1 MSRYYW
7 ADKKKKKQEK
17 EEESPS
23 PIIILSPDNPGGDS
37 GSPVE
42 VQDNMIMFYGEVN
55 ERNNKTLNKVL
66 RGLDK
71 DLQTVKVKYGV
82 EVPIKLYISS
92 YGGSIFA
99 AFSTVDTILT
109 LRTPVHTYIDGS
121 AASAAT
127 LISVVGEKRYMHENS
142 FILIHQLSSSMWGKY
157 EEFKDE
163 MENLDMLMD
172 RIKQIYQK
180 HTTIP
185 KTTLVNILKR
195 DIWLDAQKCIKWGLV
210 DEIVQKKL
218 DKEPPE
224 GYHSNVWRW
233 NMGTLVFGIYL
244 GLAMMPFLF
253 WEWYYYERYGKQ
265 EFEK

>member
-1 MSRYYW
+1 MSQYYW
-7 ADKKKKKQEK
+7 ADKKKKEEKK
-17 EEESPS
+17 EEE
-23 PIIILSPDNPGGDS
+23 PIAPVIILAADNPGGDS
-37 GSPVE
+37 GSSVE

-127 LISVVGEKRYMHENS
+127 LISVVGERRFIHENS
-142 FILIHQLSSSMWGKY
+142 FMLIHQLSSTMWGKY

-185 KTTLVNILKR
+185 KTPLANILKR

-210 DEIVQKKL
+210 DEIV
-218 DKEPPE
+218 
-224 GYHSNVWRW
+224 
-233 NMGTLVFGIYL
+233 
-244 GLAMMPFLF
+244 
-253 WEWYYYERYGKQ
+253 
-265 EFEK
+265 

>member
-7 ADKKKKKQEK
+7 ADKKTKEK
-17 EEESPS
+17 PEETEPQVP
-23 PIIILSPDNPGGDS
+23 PIIVISPEGGGGDS
-37 GSPVE
+37 GSSVE
-42 VQDNMIMFYGEVN
+42 VQDNMVMFYGEVN

-127 LISVVGEKRYMHENS
+127 LISVVGEKRFIHENS
-142 FILIHQLSSSMWGKY
+142 FMLIHQLSSHMWGKY

-163 MENLDMLMD
+163 MENLDMLMN

-185 KTTLVNILKR
+185 KTPLANILKR

-210 DEIVQKKL
+210 DEIV
-218 DKEPPE
+218 
-224 GYHSNVWRW
+224 
-233 NMGTLVFGIYL
+233 
-244 GLAMMPFLF
+244 
-253 WEWYYYERYGKQ
+253 
-265 EFEK
+265 

>member
-7 ADKKKKKQEK
+7 ADKKKKKEEK
-17 EEESPS
+17 EEDLPS
-23 PIIILSPDNPGGDS
+23 PIIILSPDNPAGDS

-82 EVPIKLYISS
+82 QVPIKLYISS

-127 LISVVGEKRYMHENS
+127 LISVVGEKRFIHQNS
-142 FILIHQLSSSMWGKY
+142 FMLIHQLSSTMWGKY

-185 KTTLVNILKR
+185 KTPLANILKR

-210 DEIVQKKL
+210 DEIV
-218 DKEPPE
+218 
-224 GYHSNVWRW
+224 
-233 NMGTLVFGIYL
+233 
-244 GLAMMPFLF
+244 
-253 WEWYYYERYGKQ
+253 
-265 EFEK
+265 

>member
-7 ADKKKKKQEK
+7 SDKKKKKEEK
-17 EEESPS
+17 EEESMS
-23 PIIILSPDNPGGDS
+23 PVIILAPPDGPAGD

-71 DLQTVKVKYGV
+71 DLQTEKVKYGV
-82 EVPIKLYISS
+82 QVPIKLYISS

-127 LISVVGEKRYMHENS
+127 LISVVGEKRFIHQNS
-142 FILIHQLSSSMWGKY
+142 FMLIHQLSSTMWGKY

-185 KTTLVNILKR
+185 KTPLANILKR
-195 DIWLDAQKCIKWGLV
+195 DIWLDAQKCIKGGLV
-210 DEIVQKKL
+210 DEIV
-218 DKEPPE
+218 
-224 GYHSNVWRW
+224 
-233 NMGTLVFGIYL
+233 
-244 GLAMMPFLF
+244 
-253 WEWYYYERYGKQ
+253 
-265 EFEK
+265 

>member
-7 ADKKKKKQEK
+7 ADKKKKEEK
-17 EEESPS
+17 EEEPIA
-23 PIIILSPDNPGGDS
+23 PIIILSPDNPAGDS

-92 YGGSIFA
+92 YGGSIFS

-127 LISVVGEKRYMHENS
+127 LISVVGEKRYMHKNS
-142 FILIHQLSSSMWGKY
+142 FMLIHQLSSVVWGKY

-163 MENLDMLMD
+163 MENLDMLMT
-172 RIKQIYQK
+172 RIKEIYRE
-180 HTTIP
+180 HCTIP
-185 KTTLVNILKR
+185 KKELTSILKH
-195 DIWLDAQKCIKWGLV
+195 DLWLDSTKCIKWGLA
-210 DEIVQKKL
+210 DEIV
-218 DKEPPE
+218 
-224 GYHSNVWRW
+224 
-233 NMGTLVFGIYL
+233 
-244 GLAMMPFLF
+244 
-253 WEWYYYERYGKQ
+253 
-265 EFEK
+265 

>member
-7 ADKKKKKQEK
+7 ADKKKKEEKK
-17 EEESPS
+17 EEE
-23 PIIILSPDNPGGDS
+23 PIAPVIILAADNPGGDS
-37 GSPVE
+37 GSSVE

-127 LISVVGEKRYMHENS
+127 LISVVGERRFIHENS
-142 FILIHQLSSSMWGKY
+142 FMLIHQLSSTMWGKY

-185 KTTLVNILKR
+185 KTPLANILKR

-210 DEIVQKKL
+210 DEIV
-218 DKEPPE
+218 
-224 GYHSNVWRW
+224 
-233 NMGTLVFGIYL
+233 
-244 GLAMMPFLF
+244 
-253 WEWYYYERYGKQ
+253 
-265 EFEK
+265 

>member
-1 MSRYYW
+1 MSHYYW
-7 ADKKKKKQEK
+7 ADKKTTKEK
-17 EEESPS
+17 ERELDEQP
-23 PIIILSPDNPGGDS
+23 PIIVLAPEGAPGGD
-37 GSPVE
+37 GSSVE

-127 LISVVGEKRYMHENS
+127 LISVVGEKRYIHKNS
-142 FILIHQLSSSMWGKY
+142 FMLIHQLSSVMWGKY

-163 MENLDMLMD
+163 MENLDLLMS
-172 RIKQIYQK
+172 RIKDIYRE
-180 HTTIP
+180 HCTLP
-185 KTTLVNILKR
+185 KKELTNILKH
-195 DIWLDAQKCIKWGLV
+195 DLWLDSTKCIKWGLA
-210 DEIVQKKL
+210 DEIV
-218 DKEPPE
+218 
-224 GYHSNVWRW
+224 
-233 NMGTLVFGIYL
+233 
-244 GLAMMPFLF
+244 
-253 WEWYYYERYGKQ
+253 
-265 EFEK
+265 

>member
-127 LISVVGEKRYMHENS
+127 LISVVGERRFIHENS
-142 FILIHQLSSSMWGKY
+142 FMLIHQLSSSMWGKY

-185 KTTLVNILKR
+185 KTPLANILKR
-195 DIWLDAQKCIKWGLV
+195 DIWLDAQKCMKWGMV
-210 DEIVQKKL
+210 DEIV
-218 DKEPPE
+218 
-224 GYHSNVWRW
+224 
-233 NMGTLVFGIYL
+233 
-244 GLAMMPFLF
+244 
-253 WEWYYYERYGKQ
+253 
-265 EFEK
+265 

>member
-7 ADKKKKKQEK
+7 ADKKKKKEEK
-17 EEESPS
+17 EEESMS
-23 PIIILSPDNPGGDS
+23 PVIILAPPDGAGGD
-37 GSPVE
+37 GSSVE

-127 LISVVGEKRYMHENS
+127 LISVVGEKRFIHENS
-142 FILIHQLSSSMWGKY
+142 FMLIHQLSSTMWGKY

-163 MENLDMLMD
+163 MENLDLLMS
-172 RIKQIYQK
+172 RIKEIYRE
-180 HTTIP
+180 HCTIP
-185 KTTLVNILKR
+185 KKELTTILKH
-195 DIWLDAQKCIKWGLV
+195 DLWLDSTKCIKWGLA
-210 DEIVQKKL
+210 DEIV
-218 DKEPPE
+218 
-224 GYHSNVWRW
+224 
-233 NMGTLVFGIYL
+233 
-244 GLAMMPFLF
+244 
-253 WEWYYYERYGKQ
+253 
-265 EFEK
+265 

>member
-7 ADKKKKKQEK
+7 ADKKKKKEEK
-17 EEESPS
+17 EEDLPS
-23 PIIILSPDNPGGDS
+23 PIIILSPDNPAGDS

-55 ERNNKTLNKVL
+55 EKNNKTLNKVL

-82 EVPIKLYISS
+82 QVPIKLYISS

-127 LISVVGEKRYMHENS
+127 LISVVGEKRFIHQNS
-142 FILIHQLSSSMWGKY
+142 FMLIHQLSSTMWGKY

-185 KTTLVNILKR
+185 KTPLANILKR

-210 DEIVQKKL
+210 DEIV
-218 DKEPPE
+218 
-224 GYHSNVWRW
+224 
-233 NMGTLVFGIYL
+233 
-244 GLAMMPFLF
+244 
-253 WEWYYYERYGKQ
+253 
-265 EFEK
+265 

>member
-1 MSRYYW
+1 MSHYYW
-7 ADKKKKKQEK
+7 ADKKTTKEK
-17 EEESPS
+17 ERELDEQP
-23 PIIILSPDNPGGDS
+23 PIIVLAPEGAPGGD

-127 LISVVGEKRYMHENS
+127 LISVVGEKRYIHKNS
-142 FILIHQLSSSMWGKY
+142 FMLIHQLSSVMWGKY

-163 MENLDMLMD
+163 MENLDLLMS
-172 RIKQIYQK
+172 RIKDIYRE
-180 HTTIP
+180 HCTLP
-185 KTTLVNILKR
+185 KKELTNILKH
-195 DIWLDAQKCIKWGLV
+195 DLWLDSTKCIKWGLA
-210 DEIVQKKL
+210 DEIV
-218 DKEPPE
+218 
-224 GYHSNVWRW
+224 
-233 NMGTLVFGIYL
+233 
-244 GLAMMPFLF
+244 
-253 WEWYYYERYGKQ
+253 
-265 EFEK
+265 

>member
-7 ADKKKKKQEK
+7 ADKKKKKEEK
-17 EEESPS
+17 EEDLPS
-23 PIIILSPDNPGGDS
+23 PIIILSPDNPAGDS

-55 ERNNKTLNKVL
+55 EKNNKTLNKVL

-92 YGGSIFA
+92 YGGSIFS

-127 LISVVGEKRYMHENS
+127 LISVVGEKRFIHQNS
-142 FILIHQLSSSMWGKY
+142 FMLIHQLSSTMWGKY

-185 KTTLVNILKR
+185 KTPLANILKR

-210 DEIVQKKL
+210 DEIV
-218 DKEPPE
+218 
-224 GYHSNVWRW
+224 
-233 NMGTLVFGIYL
+233 
-244 GLAMMPFLF
+244 
-253 WEWYYYERYGKQ
+253 
-265 EFEK
+265 